1 MTKRIARGFACTSA
15 SCVLVASPAAATI
28 GAELAVAVPE
38 PPTLFMLGL
47 GLLGL
52 VLAGRRRR

>member
-1 MTKRIARGFACTSA
+1 VPKRIAWGFACA
-15 SCVLVASPAAATI
+15 VANCVLAASPAAATI
-28 GAELAVAVPE
+28 GDELAVAVPE
-38 PPTLFMLGL
+38 PPTLLMLGL